1 MPLVPLCENGEP
13 GSQHPLLFLTPPP
26 HLSIPLY
33 TLYGHL
39 LEEYH
44 HDGRGCEMILTL
56 YRQKQEA
63 LSQSQNSG
71 VIPSSASINSI
82 AGIDLELVSKTV
94 DMERRRR
101 NHDEALAILSDVFKK
116 ADKEHPRFDDT
127 LVSRIT

>member
-1 MPLVPLCENGEP
+1 
-13 GSQHPLLFLTPPP
+13 
-26 HLSIPLY
+26 
-33 TLYGHL
+33 L

-71 VIPSSASINSI
+71 VTPSSASINS
-82 AGIDLELVSKTV
+82 IDLELVSKTV

-127 LVSRIT
+127 LVLSRVT